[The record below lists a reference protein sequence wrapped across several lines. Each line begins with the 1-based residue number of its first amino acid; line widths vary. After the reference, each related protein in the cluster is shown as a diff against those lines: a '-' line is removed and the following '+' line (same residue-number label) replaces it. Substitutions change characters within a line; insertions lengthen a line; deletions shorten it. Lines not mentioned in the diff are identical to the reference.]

1 VKAKF
6 SILGG
11 IAVSVEGKMIVLGVS
26 GGIAAYKAATICSQL
41 KQKGADVRVIMT
53 KSATQFV
60 QPLTFQTLSRHY
72 VYTDTFD
79 EADPAVVSHIDLADN
94 ADLFLVSP
102 ATANIIGKLANGLA
116 DDMLSTTLLA
126 TEAPVW
132 MAPAMNGHMLEHPAV
147 QENMRKLVE
156 RGVRMVSPGEGL
168 LACGYVGKGRLA
180 EPEQIIA
187 EVENYFRYPSRV
199 QSKITPATSSIQDS
213 WWKGKKIL
221 VTAGPTREEIDPVR
235 YLSNYSSGKMG
246 YAMAEMA
253 VALGAKVTLV
263 TGPVSLPSPEQVEL
277 ISVSTSEE
285 MYQAVLDKYDD
296 MDVVIKAA
304 AVADYQPTQVIEQK
318 IKKTGDSLVLTLKK
332 TKDILQALG
341 QQKKKQILVG
351 FAAETNNVEE
361 YALKK
366 IEKKNL
372 DFVVANNVTLEG
384 AGFGT
389 DTNVVTIYHSSGKKV
404 ELPLLNK
411 KEVALQVLR
420 TVADVYV

>member
-1 VKAKF
+1 M
-6 SILGG
+6 LGG
-11 IAVSVEGKMIVLGVS
+11 ITMSVEGKMIVLGVS

-41 KQKGADVRVIMT
+41 KQRGADVRVIMT

-60 QPLTFQTLSRHY
+60 QPLTFQTLSRQY

-79 EADPAVVSHIDLADN
+79 EADPAVVSHIDLADH

-147 QENMRKLVE
+147 QENMRKLAE

-187 EVENYFRYPSRV
+187 EVENYFSNPAQV
-199 QSKITPATSSIQDS
+199 QSKTAPLNSSIQDS
-213 WWKGKKIL
+213 WWKGKNIL

-246 YAMAEMA
+246 YAIAEMA

-263 TGPVSLPSPEQVEL
+263 SGPVSIPSPEQVEL
-277 ISVSTSEE
+277 ISVNTSEE
-285 MYQAVLDKYDD
+285 MYRAVLDKYDD
-296 MDVVIKAA
+296 LDVVIKAA
-304 AVADYQPTQVIEQK
+304 AVADYQPTKVIEQK

-332 TKDILQALG
+332 TKDILQTLG

-389 DTNVVTIYHSSGKKV
+389 DTNVVTIYHSSGQKV

>member
-1 VKAKF
+1 
-6 SILGG
+6 
-11 IAVSVEGKMIVLGVS
+11 MIVLGVS

-79 EADPAVVSHIDLADN
+79 EADPAVVSHIDLADH
-94 ADLFLVSP
+94 ADLFLISP

-132 MAPAMNGHMLEHPAV
+132 MAPAMNGHMLNHPAV
-147 QENMRKLVE
+147 QDNMRKLVE

-180 EPEQIIA
+180 EPELIIA
-187 EVENYFRYPSRV
+187 EVENYFRYPSPSPSLA
-199 QSKITPATSSIQDS
+199 QSEMMTPTPSSQDS

-246 YAMAEMA
+246 YAIAEMA

-263 TGPVSLPSPEQVEL
+263 SGPVSLPAPEQVDL
-277 ISVSTSEE
+277 IAVSTTEE
-285 MYQAVLDKYDD
+285 MYQAVLNKYDD

-304 AVADYQPTQVIEQK
+304 AVADYQPTQVTEEK
-318 IKKTGDSLVLTLKK
+318 IKKTGDTLVLTLKK
-332 TKDILQALG
+332 TKDILQSLG
-341 QQKKKQILVG
+341 QLKKKQILVG

-361 YALKK
+361 FALKK

-389 DTNVVTIYHSSGKKV
+389 DTNVVTIYHSSGKKI